1 MNREKMGELRKA
13 ETEEI
18 DKAVPTVLKAD
29 QVKRLKQLEV
39 QAGGLRALSKEDVQ
53 TSLKLTDAQKKSIK
67 DSTDEL
73 TKDVQEM
80 FQSAG
85 GDRSKMAEMFTKIQ
99 GMQKEALEKAVNS
112 LNDDQKKE
120 WKELNGAKFE
130 FPARTGGRRPSRA
143 TKQPRNVASA
153 PAPAPTPNTT
163 KSRRVSGNPN
173 NGCGAIVGA
182 SSTSM
187 TGIAAPDGGFTAA
200 KAGWERGFCL
210 GRGLAAAGR
219 CGPASLV
226 GRAGGAGGKSS
237 AGTVGASGAAG
248 FLSPSS

>member
-1 MNREKMGELRKA
+1 MRNVCTKVLTVGLVLLAASPAFAQRQRGPGGRGGFEMNATQLLGMEKVQEELKITDDQKAQFTKITDKYKEEMATARKDMNREKMGELRKA

-39 QAGGLRALSKEDVQ
+39 QASGLRALSKENVQ

-85 GDRSKMAEMFTKIQ
+85 GDRTKMAEMFTKIQ

-130 FPARTGGRRPSRA
+130 FPARTGGRRP
-143 TKQPRNVASA
+143 
-153 PAPAPTPNTT
+153 
-163 KSRRVSGNPN
+163 
-173 NGCGAIVGA
+173 
-182 SSTSM
+182 
-187 TGIAAPDGGFTAA
+187 
-200 KAGWERGFCL
+200 
-210 GRGLAAAGR
+210 
-219 CGPASLV
+219 
-226 GRAGGAGGKSS
+226 GAGTPPPKSDK
-237 AGTVGASGAAG
+237 
-248 FLSPSS
+248 

>member
-1 MNREKMGELRKA
+1 MRNVCTKVLTVGLVLLAASPAFAQRQRGQGGRGGFEMTAAQLLGMEKVQEELKITDDQKAQFTKITDKYKEEMAAARKDMNREKMGELRKA

-130 FPARTGGRRPSRA
+130 FPARTGGRRP
-143 TKQPRNVASA
+143 
-153 PAPAPTPNTT
+153 
-163 KSRRVSGNPN
+163 
-173 NGCGAIVGA
+173 
-182 SSTSM
+182 
-187 TGIAAPDGGFTAA
+187 
-200 KAGWERGFCL
+200 
-210 GRGLAAAGR
+210 
-219 CGPASLV
+219 
-226 GRAGGAGGKSS
+226 GAGTPPPKSDK
-237 AGTVGASGAAG
+237 
-248 FLSPSS
+248 